1 MWAPPGR
8 REPSDS
14 PPRGTGPRRPRWEA
28 RGGGRKRG
36 GAGSYG
42 RKPIPA
48 PGILPPPGPQGRGRP
63 ESAAATAVTPGGGR
77 RGLRGRGAGRE
88 RRGMGGVDAGR
99 VAPPASLV
107 PGARPGA
114 GRGSAAAHGRRGR
127 WGRRAPLRCAAPGT
141 ASLRPPPGAGRRA
154 GDNSGRQHA
163 CSRPRPPRPAALNP
177 CTAAARRCARRRP
190 GTRSRHRTDER
201 ALPRGT
207 QLSTHATHTSCS
219 VAGLRPPSGLCGQS
233 RSGEAGPARGPSLG
247 PWDPHRLHETRCPC
261 SPGRGR
267 VAGGERQDYISQQS
281 PHGAP

>member
-1 MWAPPGR
+1 M
-8 REPSDS
+8 
-14 PPRGTGPRRPRWEA
+14 
-28 RGGGRKRG
+28 
-36 GAGSYG
+36 
-42 RKPIPA
+42 
-48 PGILPPPGPQGRGRP
+48 
-63 ESAAATAVTPGGGR
+63 
-77 RGLRGRGAGRE
+77 
-88 RRGMGGVDAGR
+88 DAGR

-177 CTAAARRCARRRP
+177 YTAAARRCARCRR

-207 QLSTHATHTSCS
+207 QPAPHATHTSCP

-233 RSGEAGPARGPSLG
+233 RSGEAGPARGPSSSGRGTPSGSTGLAA
-247 PWDPHRLHETRCPC
+247 PVHRAGGGWGGAWGWGTAGLHLPAVPARRPIVRRRCAGSTEAAQDGGALEQRECGGGVPRR
-261 SPGRGR
+261 PGRGAR
-267 VAGGERQDYISQQS
+267 GLLHHRAAGAAPGRPVTSGAGGGPGPGGLGGPAGPFGGDGR
-281 PHGAP
+281 G